1 MFQHSAKSLFACGCF
16 CLGGLI
22 HHKPFLRHYR
32 QAGHF
37 CWREIEVTSW
47 LVSADD
53 FSSRVARGANERVSA
68 ANEWVQRLLATSEE
82 KSDKRTNHEVICLF
96 YTYWDFKRILRKK
109 IVMKNFFDA
118 RNCCSTATFCNVF
131 FLVLSFSCSEMK
143 SSTDTSK
150 SLNLDAILFDEKWK
164 TTRRCLPVVEKRLI
178 ELYDFL
184 H

>member
-1 MFQHSAKSLFACGCF
+1 MFT
-16 CLGGLI
+16 
-22 HHKPFLRHYR
+22 
-32 QAGHF
+32 AGD
-37 CWREIEVTSW
+37 WTWTEEIEVTSW

-118 RNCCSTATFCNVF
+118 RNCCSTATFCKVF

>member
-1 MFQHSAKSLFACGCF
+1 MFEVPQKYSATRRIFNSLLSVWKCGQTQSF
-16 CLGGLI
+16 VFDILG
-22 HHKPFLRHYR
+22 KD
-32 QAGHF
+32 
-37 CWREIEVTSW
+37 IEVTSW

-109 IVMKNFFDA
+109 IVMKNKFISNRVIKLNDGTIFF
-118 RNCCSTATFCNVF
+118 
-131 FLVLSFSCSEMK
+131 
-143 SSTDTSK
+143 TSDK
-150 SLNLDAILFDEKWK
+150 EPSVACDWSDDIF
-164 TTRRCLPVVEKRLI
+164 
-178 ELYDFL
+178 

>member
-1 MFQHSAKSLFACGCF
+1 MSRTAITLKFKMVWFPNEARYGAVKLQTD
-16 CLGGLI
+16 
-22 HHKPFLRHYR
+22 
-32 QAGHF
+32 
-37 CWREIEVTSW
+37 IEVTSW

-109 IVMKNFFDA
+109 IVMKNKFISNRVIKLNDGTIFF
-118 RNCCSTATFCNVF
+118 
-131 FLVLSFSCSEMK
+131 
-143 SSTDTSK
+143 TSDK
-150 SLNLDAILFDEKWK
+150 EPSVACGWSDDIF
-164 TTRRCLPVVEKRLI
+164 
-178 ELYDFL
+178 